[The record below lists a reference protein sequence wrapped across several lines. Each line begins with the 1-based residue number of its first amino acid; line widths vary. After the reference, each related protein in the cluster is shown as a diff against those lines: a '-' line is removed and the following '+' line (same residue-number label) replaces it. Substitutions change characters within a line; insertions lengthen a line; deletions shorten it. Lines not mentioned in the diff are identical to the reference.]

1 MVIACGGYLGIY
13 HSRESRSV
21 TVSLR
26 QDDRGF
32 TLVEIL
38 VIVVIIGI
46 VAALALPAIDPA
58 RARIES
64 GITSVAATL
73 QAAQREAVTRQHDIR
88 VGFDV
93 VNGFVLIHYDSDND
107 GVVDG
112 GERRRSWP
120 LEPELIFGLGPAPA
134 RAIGTAP
141 INFPQDAGGIP
152 TVIFRR
158 SGSASA
164 AGGLYLTSRQAAA
177 GLVKRRN
184 DTRAIEVVRATGRV
198 EWWRYTGDQWRRGF

>member
-1 MVIACGGYLGIY
+1 MKG
-13 HSRESRSV
+13 
-21 TVSLR
+21 SLP
-26 QDDRGF
+26 QHNYGF
-32 TLVEIL
+32 TLIETL

-46 VAALALPAIDPA
+46 VASLALPAIDPA
-58 RARIES
+58 RFRIES
-64 GITSVAATL
+64 GITSIASIL
-73 QAAQREAVTRQHDIR
+73 QASQREAVTRQHDVR

-93 VNGFVLIHYDSDND
+93 ANGFVLVHYDSDNN

-134 RAIGTAP
+134 RPIGAAAV
-141 INFPQDAGGIP
+141 NFPTDAAGVP
-152 TVIFRR
+152 TVVFRR

-184 DTRAIEVVRATGRV
+184 DTRAIEILRATGRV